1 MKQHA
6 DKQLGGIMDTRYFE
20 FVGEDSGRG
29 IASSTKFWEVTIDGS
44 QLTIRF
50 GKIGTNGQT
59 TIKAFDS
66 DELALAEAEKLIASK
81 VKKGYTSSSE

>member
-1 MKQHA
+1 
-6 DKQLGGIMDTRYFE
+6 MDTRYFE

-29 IASSTKFWEVTIDGS
+29 IANSTKFWEVTIDGS

-59 TIKAFDS
+59 TIKDFDS
-66 DELALAEAEKLIASK
+66 DDLALAEAEKLIASK